1 MLRILSFAILL
12 VLWEGGAALA
22 ESRLLPGPRAVLES
36 LYAYAVEDDLIL
48 QVAITLA
55 RVAVSFFIAMV
66 IGSAIGIAMGHNR
79 QANAFLD
86 GLLVI
91 ALNLPAL
98 VVIMLCY
105 VWFGLGELA
114 AITAVAVNKIPL
126 VVINMRE
133 GARSV
138 DRDLL
143 QVAQVFR
150 LPPRKAFFKVYLP
163 QLYPYLMAS
172 ARAGLALIW
181 KIVLVVELLGRSDG
195 VGFKLGVFFQFFD
208 VLGILA
214 YSFGFIAVIL
224 VIEYLALGPL
234 ERRLAAWRP

>member
-1 MLRILSFAILL
+1 MISFAVLL
-12 VLWEGGAALA
+12 VAWELGAAYA
-22 ESRLLPGPRAVLES
+22 DSRLLPGPRAVLAS
-36 LYAYAVEDDLIL
+36 LYGYAVADDLIQ

-55 RVAVSFFIAMV
+55 RVAVSFFIAMI
-66 IGSAIGIAMGHNR
+66 IGSAIGIAMGRNR
-79 QANAFLD
+79 QTDALLD

-105 VWFGLGELA
+105 VWIGLGEA
-114 AITAVAVNKIPL
+114 AAVTAVAINKIPL
-126 VVINMRE
+126 VVVNMRE
-133 GARSV
+133 GARAV

-143 QVAQVFR
+143 QVAEAFR
-150 LPPRKAFFKVYLP
+150 LPPRKTFFKVYLP

-172 ARAGLALIW
+172 ARAGLALVW
-181 KIVLVVELLGRSDG
+181 KIVLVVELLGRSNG
-195 VGFKLGVFFQFFD
+195 IGFKLGVFFQFFD

-224 VIEYLALGPL
+224 AIEYLALGPL
-234 ERRLAAWRP
+234 ERRLAAWRT

>member
-1 MLRILSFAILL
+1 
-12 VLWEGGAALA
+12 LWQAGAAIA
-22 ESRLLPGPRAVLES
+22 DSRLLPGPWAVLAS
-36 LYAYAVEDDLIL
+36 LYDDTVNDDLIG

-55 RVAVSFFIAMV
+55 RVAISFFIAMIV
-66 IGSAIGIAMGHNR
+66 GSAIGIAMGRSR

-86 GLLVI
+86 GLLI
-91 ALNLPAL
+91 LALNLPAL

-126 VVINMRE
+126 VVVNMRE

-143 QVAQVFR
+143 QVAQAFR
-150 LPPRKAFFKVYLP
+150 LSPSKTFLKVYLP

-195 VGFKLGVFFQFFD
+195 IGFKLGVYFQFFD
-208 VLGILA
+208 VQGILA
-214 YSFGFIAVIL
+214 YSFGFIAVIM
-224 VIEYLALGPL
+224 VIEYLILAPL
-234 ERRLAAWRP
+234 ERRLAAWRT